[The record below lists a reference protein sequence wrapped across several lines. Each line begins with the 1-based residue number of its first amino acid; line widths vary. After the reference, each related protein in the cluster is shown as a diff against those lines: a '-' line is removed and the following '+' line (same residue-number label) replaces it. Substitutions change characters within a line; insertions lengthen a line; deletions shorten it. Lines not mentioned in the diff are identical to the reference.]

1 MFDDAPPPAGPAGNV
16 AVIFGGGVGRRMN
29 NRGKPKQ
36 FLELHQ
42 KPIIIHTLE
51 QFEFHEQIDAIS
63 IACVE
68 PWIGHLRRLIKRY
81 EISKVRW
88 IVPGGETGQLSIYN
102 ALQAVESEMG
112 EGANPAVLIHDAVR
126 PVIPAST
133 ISDNIN
139 TVWEKG
145 SAVTVAEARE
155 TILIEDTDGS
165 IREATERSATRIAK
179 APQSFRLA
187 DILAAHRQALDEGLT
202 DAIDSCSLMLR
213 YGRQVWAVRGTH
225 DNIKITTPED
235 FYVFR
240 ALSDLSESTQ
250 ILGLQ

>member
-1 MFDDAPPPAGPAGNV
+1 MWDEAQPTDHGANV

-51 QFEFHEQIDAIS
+51 QFEFHDQIDHIA

-68 PWIGHLRRLIKRY
+68 PWIGHLKRLIRRY

-88 IVPGGETGQLSIYN
+88 IVSGGETGQASIYN
-102 ALQAVESEMG
+102 ALQAVESDLG
-112 EGANPAVLIHDAVR
+112 DVNPTVLIHDAVR

-133 ISDNIN
+133 ISANIES
-139 TVWEKG
+139 VWEKG
-145 SAVTVAEARE
+145 SGVTVAEARE
-155 TILIEDTDGS
+155 TILIEDADGS
-165 IREATERSATRIAK
+165 IRDVTERSVTRVAK
-179 APQSFRLA
+179 APQSFRLS
-187 DILAAHRQALDEGLT
+187 DILAVHRQALAEGIT

-213 YGRQVWAVRGTH
+213 YGHRVWAIRGTH

-240 ALSDLSESTQ
+240 ALADLSESSQ